1 VLCKV
6 SFWISYDHAY
16 GPRGLVTIAV
26 SPLARRRRSG
36 LGTRAKGGW
45 VLRGVRDMC
54 QSSIHGRS
62 LAGGVWYCVAM
73 RHHSDGEMGVNNGQD
88 H

>member
-1 VLCKV
+1 MITRTALVV
-6 SFWISYDHAY
+6 SYD
-16 GPRGLVTIAV
+16 
-26 SPLARRRRSG
+26 SCLAARTEARSG

-62 LAGGVWYCVAM
+62 LVGGVWYCVLQCATAWM
-73 RHHSDGEMGVNNGQD
+73 EKWE
-88 H
+88 